1 MRIAVIGAG
10 IAGLVAAAGL
20 QRDGHD
26 VVIFERRS
34 YSDAVGAGLTLFG
47 NAFEALD
54 LVGLGDTVRGVS
66 SAAIASM
73 RAGQRSP
80 SGEWLTTAPA
90 SATGSMRSVH
100 RQDLH
105 RAITDSLVP
114 GTLHTGSPATVD
126 PSGGPHIVLD
136 HDTAR
141 VDPVD
146 LVIVADGIHSPN
158 RRVLGLDTG
167 LHYAGY
173 TAWRGV
179 TSEPVDIHDEAG
191 ETWGRGQIFGIVP
204 LPDNRIYWFGTLNC
218 PSGTIYPEEHAEVRR
233 RFAGWHPPIQ
243 DCIAAT
249 PPGDLM
255 RHDIYD
261 LLTPL
266 TSLTKR
272 RTVLIGDAAHAMTP
286 NLGQGAGQ
294 GIEDAATLTVLLRG
308 VSPSSL
314 GAALTTYTE
323 LRHART
329 TSIMQRSRLAGRV
342 AQASSPVFATLRDNA
357 LRLTPGGLL
366 GAANRRMHRWP
377 RPD

>member
-1 MRIAVIGAG
+1 MRIAVIDAG

-20 QRDGHD
+20 QKAGHE
-26 VVIFERRS
+26 VAVFERRS
-34 YSDAVGAGLTLFG
+34 NSDAVGAGLTLFG

-80 SGEWLTTAPA
+80 SGGWLTTAPA

-105 RAITDSLVP
+105 RALTDSLVP

-167 LHYAGY
+167 LHYVGY

-272 RTVLIGDAAHAMTP
+272 RTVLIGDAA
-286 NLGQGAGQ
+286 
-294 GIEDAATLTVLLRG
+294 TLTVLLRG

-314 GAALTTYTE
+314 GAALNTYTE

-329 TSIMQRSRLAGRV
+329 TSIMQRSRWAARA
-342 AQASSPVFATLRDNA
+342 AQASHPLLAGLRDMA
-357 LRLTPGGLL
+357 LRLTPGGVL